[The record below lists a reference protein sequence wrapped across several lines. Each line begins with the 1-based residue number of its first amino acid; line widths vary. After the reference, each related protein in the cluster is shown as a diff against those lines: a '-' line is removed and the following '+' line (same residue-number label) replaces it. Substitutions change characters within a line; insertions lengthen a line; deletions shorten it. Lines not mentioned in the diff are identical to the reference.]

1 MQTTTP
7 SAKWY
12 RHITELPLNRFI
24 DCLVDDNIYAL
35 VITGNP
41 DQVELKAAWL
51 DIQSEYADA
60 IGNSEYRLFV
70 NLMKEVIVLG
80 TTLDQ
85 INVLVSLLEEYYHIE
100 IHQRLNKLLNATIA
114 LDPTDPDKYKAGL
127 KGAIMRSKSIKIK
140 LDLKNI
146 QLKDIQAKMEEPGK
160 KPERE
165 YFHSVLITLSDHAKY
180 QIADNITVYEYCDRV
195 KRFVKYCEQA
205 IKQGGKR

>member
-1 MQTTTP
+1 
-7 SAKWY
+7 
-12 RHITELPLNRFI
+12 
-24 DCLVDDNIYAL
+24 